1 MNPED
6 LLAAYSDAIFHK
18 DIEAILALYVDDL
31 RQFDTWD
38 QWEVD
43 KPQLKRNFESWFEW
57 MGDDV
62 NRPRFKDIRVIEE
75 KNLAVLQA
83 YVTFQRI
90 NPRGELVESMKNR
103 TTLVL
108 IRERDAWKI
117 WHDHTSIPV
126 EMVSFKGMLAKE

>member
-1 MNPED
+1 MDPRD
-6 LLAAYSDAIFHK
+6 ILAAYSDAVVKK
-18 DIEAILALYVDDL
+18 DVQAILDLYVDDL
-31 RQFDTWD
+31 RQFDAWD

-43 KPQLKRNFESWFEW
+43 KPRLKRNFESWFEW

-62 NRPRFKDIRVIEE
+62 NRPQFKDIRVIEDE
-75 KNLAVLQA
+75 NLAVIQA
-83 YVTFQRI
+83 YVIYQRI
-90 NPRGELVESMKNR
+90 NPQGETVESMKNR

-108 IRERDAWKI
+108 TRENDSWKI

>member
-1 MNPED
+1 
-6 LLAAYSDAIFHK
+6 
-18 DIEAILALYVDDL
+18 
-31 RQFDTWD
+31 
-38 QWEVD
+38 
-43 KPQLKRNFESWFEW
+43 

-62 NRPRFKDIRVIEE
+62 NRPRFKEIRVIEE
-75 KNLAVLQA
+75 NNLAVLQA

-108 IRERDAWKI
+108 IREGDAWKI

>member
-1 MNPED
+1 MDPRD
-6 LLAAYSDAIFHK
+6 ILAAYSDAVVKK
-18 DIEAILALYVDDL
+18 DVQAILDLYVDDL
-31 RQFDTWD
+31 RQFDAWD

-62 NRPRFKDIRVIEE
+62 NRPQFKDIRVIEDE
-75 KNLAVLQA
+75 NLAVIQA
-83 YVTFQRI
+83 YVIYQRI
-90 NPRGELVESMKNR
+90 NPQGETVESMKNR

-108 IRERDAWKI
+108 TRENDSWKI